1 MPYETANIST
11 FCNKFINTPET
22 IGTGD
27 AVDTTFSYTV
37 SKTPIFKN
45 GVEIEYTIATTTYQ
59 ITSDADGVFTGTG
72 ISSGTVT
79 EAGLIDLVFSTAPDD
94 TTLIR
99 VLEYTTKGMLQKFI
113 DFICSTS
120 YEESIGVG
128 DGIETAF
135 GVTLANTDVAKGQA
149 RLRFKIAGV
158 VYWVW
163 DNGNGEFIHD
173 LIASSSLAYD
183 TGITTVT
190 FAEPIDDTFDVEILY
205 TDGVEGQDW
214 IILNEDL
221 SQDSGLADAF
231 PGLLLKQY
239 VITNSGSNYAERI
252 VLGFR
257 ENQYITENRY
267 AINLNFYK
275 QWEETE
281 HNAQNWNINAFATS
295 YDATRESFSGHP
307 STALNDTVQTYYF
320 KATKD
325 YVFSCIK
332 VSGTVYT
339 NFYGGCG
346 IRFASIQ
353 TYKNPHIIIGN
364 LSGTFSFSNVG
375 STHSMIANPN
385 AANNA
390 WIINKDNNY
399 KSGSSFT
406 VIPTKQYTLT
416 GEVELSSNSKIML
429 NEIFIVDIDASPE
442 LLLFQV
448 RDIYHTPYIN
458 FITESTIDDGVD
470 TYIGF
475 QNIFRNSSY
484 DYFAIKNN
492 N

>member
-1 MPYETANIST
+1 MPYETGNIST
-11 FCNKFINTPET
+11 FANKLITTPET

-27 AVDTTFSYTV
+27 AIDTTFSYTV

-59 ITSDADGVFTGTG
+59 VTSDADGVFTGTG
-72 ISSGTVT
+72 ITTGTVT

-99 VLEYTTKGMLQKFI
+99 VLEYTTKGMLQNLI
-113 DFICSTS
+113 DFTCSES
-120 YEESIGVG
+120 FEESIGVG
-128 DGIETAF
+128 DAIETVF
-135 GVTLANTDVAKGQA
+135 SGTLINTDVAKGQA
-149 RLRFKIAGV
+149 RLRFKIEGV

-163 DNGNGEFIHD
+163 DNGNGEFINI
-173 LIASSSLAYD
+173 LIASSSLDYV
-183 TGITTVT
+183 TGEVTVT
-190 FAEPIDDTFDVEILY
+190 FTDPIDDTFDVEILY
-205 TDGVEGQDW
+205 TDGAEGQDW
-214 IILNEDL
+214 IKLNEDL
-221 SQDSGLADAF
+221 SQDNVLADAF

-252 VLGFR
+252 VIGLR
-257 ENQYITENRY
+257 ENQYVPENRY
-267 AINLNFYK
+267 AINLNLYK

-281 HNAQNWNINAFATS
+281 HNAQNWNINAYATG
-295 YDATRESFSGHP
+295 YDTTRESFSSHP

-353 TYKNPHIIIGN
+353 DYKNPHIIIGN
-364 LSGTFSFSNVG
+364 LSSTFSFTNVG
-375 STHSMIANPN
+375 STHSMVANPN
-385 AANNA
+385 ATNNA
-390 WIINKDNNY
+390 WIINKDNQY
-399 KSGSSFT
+399 KNGTNFT
-406 VIPTKQYTLT
+406 VIPTRQYTVS
-416 GEVELSSNSKIML
+416 GEVELSSNSKIL
-429 NEIFIVDIDASPE
+429 LDEIFIVDIDVFPE
-442 LLLFQV
+442 LLLFQI
-448 RDIYHTPYIN
+448 RDLYHTPYID